1 MRMGAVP
8 MGQMERTTTVDPVV
22 VGDRSLTFA
31 PVDVTG
37 KKPPLIPPS
46 WWPWII
52 AAGALGVAWWWV
64 EKNGGG
70 RRGGPLDDE

>member
-1 MRMGAVP
+1 
-8 MGQMERTTTVDPVV
+8 MGQLERTTTVDPIVIN
-22 VGDRSLTFA
+22 GK
-31 PVDVTG
+31 PVEPGALVTG
-37 KKPPLIPPS
+37 TKPPLIPAS

-70 RRGGPLDDE
+70 RRGGPLEDDE